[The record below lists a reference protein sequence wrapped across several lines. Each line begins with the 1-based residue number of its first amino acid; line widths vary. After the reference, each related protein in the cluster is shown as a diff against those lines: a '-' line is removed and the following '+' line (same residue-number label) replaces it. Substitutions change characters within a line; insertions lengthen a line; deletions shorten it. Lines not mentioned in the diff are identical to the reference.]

1 MRLGVFILLGS
12 LILISPVDQA
22 RCLTVQEIVSLKKAG
37 VSDETIQ
44 LIIQQENDAKV
55 HHEADVR
62 EVEDEKGERSTIY
75 TTGGDDETRERR
87 FMEQEKQDRAWEM
100 LRNTIID
107 NSDKGNDRE
116 NEETKRK

>member
-62 EVEDEKGERSTIY
+62 EVEDEKGKRSTIY
-75 TTGGDDETRERR
+75 TTGGDDDTRGRR
-87 FMEQEKQDRAWEM
+87 FMEQEKEDRAWEM